1 VPFIG
6 RGGEANGQEGGSQQ
20 RLGGAS
26 MEVSDRMRNGTVEE
40 GKRSKVNRGG
50 SSGQF
55 GCSRGGG
62 WHGAR
67 NAAAATHRW

>member
-1 VPFIG
+1 
-6 RGGEANGQEGGSQQ
+6 
-20 RLGGAS
+20 

-67 NAAAATHRW
+67 NAVAATRRW